1 MQKIRYEL
9 DPHNRLVAIG
19 TGTRRGLPKFRKALE
34 GRFRTDGANE
44 LAYQVKSP
52 LTEEDKI
59 PHQLKLSGTWSLT
72 DSHELRLTLDKLGR
86 RTFGDQVTLQG
97 EILDAREDS
106 LLFAVTTTTKAGTA
120 STYVL
125 ELGGE
130 WRADTRNRLTFR
142 VKKEAGEYDI
152 LTFNGAW
159 ELDKN
164 HQIIYRYEKAS
175 LITKKKLTHALTFKG
190 HWDIKDRYR
199 ISYALSGGT
208 DASFDF
214 EAKAGVFKKDHI
226 QYEIGIALTGRD
238 RPVRR
243 TVRLSGT
250 WNIQKGT
257 GLVFE
262 AEYGPGRTAGIM
274 FGADATLT
282 DRDTVSFKLRK
293 EPGQRDLGVS
303 LELSR
308 KLLTGDGEAFLR
320 ILRSR
325 QESAVML
332 GAGFR
337 W

>member
-1 MQKIRYEL
+1 MRYEI
-9 DPHNRLVAIG
+9 DPQNRLVAIG
-19 TGTRRGLPKFRKALE
+19 TSATRGLPKFRKAID

-44 LAYQVKSP
+44 LTYHVKSP
-52 LTEEDKI
+52 VSAEESI
-59 PHQLKLSGTWSLT
+59 PHQLKLKGTWSLT
-72 DSHELRLTLDKLGR
+72 DSHDLRLTLDKQGR

-97 EILDAREDS
+97 EILDARENS
-106 LLFAVTTTTKAGTA
+106 LLFAVTTTTKALTR

-130 WRADTRNRLTFR
+130 WQADNHNRLTFR

-159 ELDKN
+159 EIDKN
-164 HQIIYRYEKAS
+164 HQIVYQYEKAS
-175 LITKKKLTHALTFKG
+175 LIRKKKQTHTLTFRG

-208 DASFDF
+208 DAAFDF
-214 EAKAGVFKKDHI
+214 EAKAGVFKQDYI
-226 QYEIGIALTGRD
+226 EYEIGIALTGRA

-243 TVRLSGT
+243 TVKLSGA
-250 WNIQKGT
+250 WNIRKGV

-262 AEYGPGRTAGIM
+262 AEYEPGRTAAIT

-282 DRDTVSFKLRK
+282 DRDTVSFRLMK
-293 EPGQRDLGVS
+293 EAGQRDLGVS

-308 KLLTGDGEAFLR
+308 KLLKGDGEAFLR
-320 ILRSR
+320 ILKSK
-325 QESAVML
+325 QEASILA